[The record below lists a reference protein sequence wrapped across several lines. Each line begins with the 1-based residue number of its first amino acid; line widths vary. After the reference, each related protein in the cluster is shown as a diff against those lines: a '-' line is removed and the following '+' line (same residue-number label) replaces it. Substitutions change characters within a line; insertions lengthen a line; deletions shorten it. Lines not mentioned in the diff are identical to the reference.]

1 MFALINKKIIIKRLF
16 FGVCFLAILST
27 SVFFIQKSIKY
38 NVNADTVDGAE
49 ITVTSPED
57 IIPYDNHGTRDYKV
71 KSNGVTYQ
79 AFCANP
85 YKERPDGPYEA
96 DKITQTNDM
105 YNQLKLMAYLYVA
118 NTSETRAV
126 MNSDTFFADV
136 TGNEYATREETI
148 YALTHATLGA
158 IYANDWT
165 GLSATNQQRIQRI
178 IVWLQANI
186 ASNSIHWQRA
196 QDYQLYMLNP
206 YSSLHPLDD
215 RVQNVIWL
223 EYNPIGQIKITGCDT
238 EIDGCTT
245 LGNGDFA
252 NTTFTVYNA
261 DTTDVVYGGNH
272 IAPDA
277 EVTSGPMNESCELV
291 FDKLPVGTYIVKQTT
306 VGDGYIKNETEKTV
320 TIPPN
325 STVPAT
331 VKFCDQIK
339 RGDVKFTKREEDSGE
354 PMANIVFRITSKKT
368 GENHLVVTN
377 NNGVVNTQNSFIQHS
392 NHTNE
397 YDPME
402 VETITYQGFGS
413 WFGKYNGSMT
423 TVNDN
428 LGALPYD
435 TYEIVELACEAN
447 QYCYDVP
454 SHKKTFKIE
463 EDQQVVNLGDW
474 TNDCAEFSL
483 DTTATDDVDGDKFV
497 ENLKE
502 AKIKDTI
509 DYCVQR
515 DKDFTLKG
523 ILMDKETGEPLEIDG
538 ETVEKTMTINS
549 ETECGQVEMVF
560 EFDAT
565 DLAGKEIVVFESL
578 YDGDVLLV
586 EHADIDDD
594 NQFVNIVSFETYA
607 TDKAD
612 GDKNVIANKDAT
624 VTDNIKYCLRA
635 GYKYT
640 IVSTLYDKV
649 TEDFVIRGYDGE
661 PLLVTTEIEPEE
673 NCGEIDVEYKFDATN
688 LSGHD
693 IVMMA
698 AVLYNDEYILT
709 HDDVDNEDQTVSI
722 FTPETPDTGF
732 ITGRAQG
739 GEQDNPIIIPA
750 IVSAVVVLGFAG
762 IRITRKRSIL
772 R

>member
-1 MFALINKKIIIKRLF
+1 MFALINKKVIMKRLF
-16 FGVCFLAILST
+16 FGVCFLAILSA
-27 SVFFIQKSIKY
+27 SVFFIQKSIKFS
-38 NVNADTVDGAE
+38 VNAATDDGATVKVKTDDDE
-49 ITVTSPED
+49 I
-57 IIPYDNHGTRDYKV
+57 IQYDNHGTRDYKV
-71 KSNGVTYQ
+71 ESDGKTYQ

-85 YKERPDGPYEA
+85 FKERPGDVEGTNYIA
-96 DKITQTNDM
+96 DKITQTTDM
-105 YNQLKLMAYLYVA
+105 YNQLKLVAYFYIA
-118 NTSETRAV
+118 NTAETQAV
-126 MNSDTFFADV
+126 MNSFFSDIADD
-136 TGNEYATREETI
+136 NTR
-148 YALTHATLGA
+148 YALIHATLGY
-158 IYANDWT
+158 IYANDLH
-165 GLSATNQQRIQRI
+165 GLYENNIQRVQNI
-178 IVWLQANI
+178 RNVAQEFI
-186 ASNSIHWQRA
+186 ASNNIVWQRA

-206 YSSLHPLDD
+206 ASVPDD
-215 RVQNVIWL
+215 VQNVIWL

-272 IAPDA
+272 IAPGA
-277 EVTSGPMNESCELV
+277 KVTSGPMNESCELV

-306 VGDGYIKNETEKTV
+306 VGNGYLINETEKTV

-377 NNGVVNTQNSFIQHS
+377 NNGVVNTQNSFIRHS

-402 VETITYQGFGS
+402 VEAITYQGFGT

-435 TYEIVELACEAN
+435 TYDIVELACEAN

-454 SHKKTFKIE
+454 SHKKTFEIK

-483 DTTATDDVDGDKFV
+483 DTTATDDVDDDKFV

-549 ETECGQVEMVF
+549 ETECGQVEMIF

-649 TEDFVIRGYDGE
+649 TEDFVVRGYDGE

-750 IVSAVVVLGFAG
+750 IVSAVVVLGFVG